1 MHSCLNIYVIALSLV
16 LFSCNNKETSISNE
30 NAIYAT
36 SANGEKIANGKML
49 SKTELS
55 PLEYVTWMRD
65 VEHGL
70 YKEKTIDNLTYSA
83 QYKTEDYV
91 TCIEADDKANI
102 QFKKTENEE
111 GNFVHFFDFK
121 IKIENHNGEILK
133 YNLSSPLQYDNR
145 VKYLSFEAEKDIYL
159 VDGTDTIPCSI
170 YHFERAYDVAP
181 ELTMILGF
189 ASKQKYISTKT
200 LVFQDKI
207 FDKGIIKFT
216 IPANELA
223 NIPTIKTTI

>member
-1 MHSCLNIYVIALSLV
+1 MRTCFNIYAIVFSLI
-16 LFSCNNKETSISNE
+16 LISCNNKETGTN

-36 SANGEKIANGKML
+36 NSSGEKIPNGQTL
-49 SKTELS
+49 SNTELS

-65 VEHGL
+65 IEHGL
-70 YKEKTIDNLTYSA
+70 YKEKTIDNLTYA
-83 QYKTEDYV
+83 VQYKTEDYV
-91 TCIEADDKANI
+91 TCIEADDKTNI
-102 QFKKTENEE
+102 QFKKSENETSD
-111 GNFVHFFDFK
+111 FVHFFDFK

-145 VKYLSFEAEKDIYL
+145 VKYLSFGAEKDIYL
-159 VDGTDTIPCSI
+159 VDGIDTIPCSI

-189 ASKQKYISTKT
+189 TSKQKFVSSKT
-200 LVFQDKI
+200 LVFQDKL

-223 NIPTIKTTI
+223 SIPKIKKAI